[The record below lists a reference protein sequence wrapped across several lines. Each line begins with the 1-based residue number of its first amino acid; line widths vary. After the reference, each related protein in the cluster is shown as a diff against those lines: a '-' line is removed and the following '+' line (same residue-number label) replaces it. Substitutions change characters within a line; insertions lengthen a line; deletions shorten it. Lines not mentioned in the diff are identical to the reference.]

1 MIKLNKRRTLLFLL
15 YNIFA
20 AIIIMTMFFLKHGSI
35 PTGSVIFISLFCIL
49 FAMLLFGCQIVYDC
63 FEESNDKSN

>member
-1 MIKLNKRRTLLFLL
+1 
-15 YNIFA
+15 
-20 AIIIMTMFFLKHGSI
+20 MTMFFLKHGSI